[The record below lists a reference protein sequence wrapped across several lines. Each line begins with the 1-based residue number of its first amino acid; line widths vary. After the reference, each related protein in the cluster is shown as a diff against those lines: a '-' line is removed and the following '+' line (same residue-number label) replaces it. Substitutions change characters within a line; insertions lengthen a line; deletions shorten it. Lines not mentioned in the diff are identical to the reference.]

1 LDWLT
6 FLVEM
11 TKALA
16 WPLVTLAVAIHFRG
30 ELRSLLHRVRKG
42 KVGLAEFEFEQA
54 VATLRERIG
63 PPDAAHAPAPPMA
76 TIRQVE
82 KDPRSVILGAWLE
95 VQMLVDSIVAKHAT
109 DEDRRHPGSISLPVL
124 HRLLRDKPEYIDMYN
139 DLKGLRNQAVHEA
152 NFSPRPASVVEFA
165 ELAGE
170 LQAVLRR
177 YAQ

>member
-1 LDWLT
+1 MDWLT

-16 WPLVTLAVAIHFRG
+16 WPLVTLAVAVHFRG
-30 ELRSLLHRVRKG
+30 ELRSLLHRIRKG
-42 KVGLAEFEFEQA
+42 KVGLAEFEFEQT

-63 PPDAAHAPAPPMA
+63 PPEEARAPETPAV

-82 KDPRSVILGAWLE
+82 RDPRSVILAAWLE
-95 VQMLVDSIVAKHAT
+95 VQALVDSIVARHAT
-109 DEDRRHPGSISLPVL
+109 EEDRRRAGSVALPVL

-139 DLKGLRNQAVHEA
+139 DLKALRNQAVHEA
-152 NFSPRPASVVEFA
+152 TFAPRPGSVVEFA

-177 YAQ
+177 YAD